1 VPLYEFSCR
10 KCGIFERRL
19 PVERASDPIDCPS
32 CAVPAARVFS
42 SIQVRRGLAPWQAA
56 RERDRV
62 RMKHARSGEPRVEHR
77 APDGEASTSGWQ
89 PLHNTYGRS
98 HDP

>member
-1 VPLYEFSCR
+1 VPIYEFTCQSC
-10 KCGIFERRL
+10 GTFERSL
-19 PVERASDPIDCPS
+19 SVERAGDRIDCPS

-42 SIQVRRGLAPWQAA
+42 SVQVRRTLAPWQAA

-62 RMKHARSGEPRVEHR
+62 RINHARSGEPRVEQR
-77 APDGEASTSGWQ
+77 APENEAASSGWQ
-89 PLHNTYGRS
+89 PLRNTYGHS